1 MTWPELVPAFKAA
14 IQNSILVNPA
24 GNAEL
29 RTLNVL
35 IGVQTITKPFQ
46 VTRLLQ
52 MNSSDYGSISIFL
65 FWHWVWRGRWA
76 GLQYFLNPTV
86 AHEPVPE
93 QLELIA
99 KELLAPLHGIFHH
112 LVQQVSL

>member
-65 FWHWVWRGRWA
+65 F
-76 GLQYFLNPTV
+76 
-86 AHEPVPE
+86 
-93 QLELIA
+93 
-99 KELLAPLHGIFHH
+99 
-112 LVQQVSL
+112 